1 MHLRKKIAASSGL
14 LEFADQLRF
23 EPHKIRFDATGR
35 YDEALDR
42 EFPLVIKLF
51 HFGSRDR
58 TPGMTWH
65 ERLEI
70 FLPLDGI
77 TRMRMGDR
85 QAEVR
90 PGEIL
95 IVDNLKLHMTVDY
108 PGFDTRVIVI
118 SFLPD
123 FVFSLGSPS
132 HDYFFLLPFYF
143 RPSDRPHVVRSDSPL
158 LPGMHEAVVSLVRCY
173 SERGTYFQAGCKA
186 YLLQLLYLLAQ
197 QFRDTDYLRSEFVR
211 QQERSARL
219 RPVFEFVSKSYGE
232 TITLKQ
238 ASALARM
245 SQPQFIKL
253 FKKVAGMTFVSYVT
267 HVRLSH
273 ALRLL
278 KESPLT
284 IAEVAAQVGFSD
296 QSYFDRR
303 FKAAFGQT
311 PRGFRGGNVS
321 AYRR

>member
-1 MHLRKKIAASSGL
+1 MHSRNKSSASPAL
-14 LEFADQLRF
+14 LEVADGLPF
-23 EPHKIRFDATGR
+23 EPHRIKFDTTGR
-35 YDEALDR
+35 YDEPLDR
-42 EFPLVIKLF
+42 EFPFVIKLF
-51 HFGSRDR
+51 HFRHRDR

-70 FLPLDGI
+70 FLPLDG
-77 TRMRMGDR
+77 TVKMRMGNR
-85 QAEVR
+85 QAEVG

-95 IVDNLKLHMTVDY
+95 IVENLKLHMTVDY

-123 FVFSLGSPS
+123 FVYTLGSPS

-143 RPSDRPHVVRSDSPL
+143 RPSDRPHVVQAGSPL
-158 LPGMHEAVVSLVRCY
+158 LPGMQAAAARLVRCY
-173 SERGTYFQAGCKA
+173 FERGTYFQAGCRA

-197 QFRDTDYLRSEFVR
+197 QFHSADYLRSEFIR
-211 QQERSARL
+211 QQERAARL
-219 RPVFEFVSKSYGE
+219 RPVFEFISTSYAQA
-232 TITLKQ
+232 TTLRQ
-238 ASALARM
+238 AAALAKM

-267 HVRLSH
+267 HVRLSN

-278 KESPLT
+278 KESGLT
-284 IAEVAAQVGFSD
+284 IAEVANQVGFCD

-311 PRGFRGGNVS
+311 PRAFRTKG
-321 AYRR
+321 R